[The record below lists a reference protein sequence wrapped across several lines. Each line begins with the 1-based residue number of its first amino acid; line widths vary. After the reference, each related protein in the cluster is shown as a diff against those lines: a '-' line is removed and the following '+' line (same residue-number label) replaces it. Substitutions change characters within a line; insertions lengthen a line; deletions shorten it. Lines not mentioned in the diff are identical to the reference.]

1 MKLFLVAF
9 AFSFI
14 GSIPPG
20 SINLSVI
27 QLALKRQLY
36 AAFRFALAAALV
48 EFGYAYIAVEFQF
61 YITSSPLIQD
71 NFTLISAIVL
81 IILGAVNLIPK
92 KNKRRMEIKLED
104 SGFRKGVLI
113 SLANPLAIPFWIAVT
128 AYLQA
133 NNWILL
139 ERTNLV
145 IYILGISTGTLSL
158 LALLAV
164 VAEKASNYIRN
175 ESLIR
180 KIPGAVLL
188 ILGLYSLG
196 GFFLDYFSR

>member
-27 QLALKRQLY
+27 QLALKRQLS

-61 YITSSPLIQD
+61 YITSSQLIQD

-92 KNKRRMEIKLED
+92 KNKSRMEIKLED

-164 VAEKASNYIRN
+164 VAKKASNYIRN

-180 KIPGAVLL
+180 KVPGAVLL